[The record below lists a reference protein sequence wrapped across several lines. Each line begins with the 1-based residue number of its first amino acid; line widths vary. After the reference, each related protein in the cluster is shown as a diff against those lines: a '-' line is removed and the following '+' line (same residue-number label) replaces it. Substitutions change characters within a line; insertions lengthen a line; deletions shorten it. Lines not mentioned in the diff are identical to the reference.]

1 MSMMR
6 KKLDKKLL
14 MVLLALAVFVAGFGI
29 AKYAETGGGRVRVDR
44 IQFVTNDGYEMS
56 AKLYIPEN
64 ATPKTP
70 APGIL
75 GLPGGNASLENLSDV
90 CIELSRRGYV
100 VMAVDP
106 YTIGRSDVVEQKD
119 VGSRSAMAYL
129 KSLDFVDETRLGAV
143 GHSAGSG
150 RAKYAVTTDDE
161 ATVVADGMKALMYL
175 GAGSFNLEGIN
186 MGVFIG
192 SWDNTYGQG
201 KLSPRDIAT
210 AEPFTE
216 QLGTPEIEMGSW
228 YGNVED
234 GTGRIFYTGNSGHA
248 TALILKTPILDTV
261 SFFDTALAPAALEAE
276 GTIYFWKEL
285 GTSIA
290 MIGAL
295 MMLFPMIS
303 FLLERRFF
311 LSIRRPMPEPVS
323 GVNAPFLFYFIVPA
337 VINTLICKW
346 AVYNGQVIL
355 GHVKNILRINNTN
368 GFVFWF
374 GCSALLT
381 VVTAVFVTL
390 TIYDPI
396 HKLHSFVGERGETE
410 TGKGETE
417 LDTVRRIYATTLEK
431 KDNLIQ
437 EVEAM
442 APIVRERFYKNLLMG
457 REFTD
462 SFLEERLHQLGGR
475 LGKEGRYLVFAGGLT
490 EDFPGDT
497 EAVMGT
503 LCQRIG
509 GRAEP
514 FEEPVILEPIL
525 MDDASLV
532 LIACLPDEWTDRQ
545 IQEWKMETAEQVVA
559 LSEQCGAKHSFLIS
573 AGGVCQG
580 IQNLPQSYQEAKTD
594 FRYQRYHWD
603 QEEETETGGESY
615 PEILDPAVSG
625 DWKRAYASLGSL
637 LARIRGDLSDEGKTR
652 ARYEELISALAEQ
665 LLILHATE
673 EKMQLFDPYHRSA
686 QRDDL
691 ALLEQVVRETGR
703 QAIDSLGYYGQ
714 KSKKRYIRQ
723 AREYIEEHS
732 GDSSLSLDLVAE
744 KVGINSAYLSRLF
757 CEICGMNFV
766 SYVNQCRVERAQLL
780 LRQTKIPVKEIGFK
794 TGFNSLQNF
803 NRVFKRHMN
812 MTPGAYRKQE
822 QA

>member
-143 GHSAGSG
+143 GHSAGTG

-161 ATVVADGMKALMYL
+161 AAVVADGMKALMYL

-228 YGNVED
+228 YGDVEE

-295 MMLFPMIS
+295 MMLFPMLS

-381 VVTAVFVTL
+381 VVILAIRFKWDKNINKERIITHAKTTWPNFFKSLLLGFLAVL
-390 TIYDPI
+390 TVYG
-396 HKLHSFVGERGETE
+396 LVQAGETFFGLSPRLWKVQINVLNSTRWGLFLTYFPLYLLFFGIFNFSQTIGLKLQNQSE
-410 TGKGETE
+410 GHFTFLVWLSSTIPAAAFLFFTYGKLFLTGYTAITNMQMSRANSTLLNCILTYLITCK
-417 LDTVRRIYATTLEK
+417 VTTYCYK
-431 KDNLIQ
+431 K
-437 EVEAM
+437 
-442 APIVRERFYKNLLMG
+442 
-457 REFTD
+457 
-462 SFLEERLHQLGGR
+462 
-475 LGKEGRYLVFAGGLT
+475 
-490 EDFPGDT
+490 
-497 EAVMGT
+497 
-503 LCQRIG
+503 
-509 GRAEP
+509 
-514 FEEPVILEPIL
+514 
-525 MDDASLV
+525 
-532 LIACLPDEWTDRQ
+532 
-545 IQEWKMETAEQVVA
+545 
-559 LSEQCGAKHSFLIS
+559 
-573 AGGVCQG
+573 
-580 IQNLPQSYQEAKTD
+580 
-594 FRYQRYHWD
+594 
-603 QEEETETGGESY
+603 TGGY
-615 PEILDPAVSG
+615 HTGAVINAVIMT
-625 DWKRAYASLGSL
+625 WIAVAT
-637 LARIRGDLSDEGKTR
+637 DLITV
-652 ARYEELISALAEQ
+652 I
-665 LLILHATE
+665 
-673 EKMQLFDPYHRSA
+673 
-686 QRDDL
+686 
-691 ALLEQVVRETGR
+691 
-703 QAIDSLGYYGQ
+703 
-714 KSKKRYIRQ
+714 
-723 AREYIEEHS
+723 
-732 GDSSLSLDLVAE
+732 
-744 KVGINSAYLSRLF
+744 
-757 CEICGMNFV
+757 
-766 SYVNQCRVERAQLL
+766 
-780 LRQTKIPVKEIGFK
+780 
-794 TGFNSLQNF
+794 
-803 NRVFKRHMN
+803 
-812 MTPGAYRKQE
+812 
-822 QA
+822 

>member
-381 VVTAVFVTL
+381 VVILAIRFKWDKNINKERIITHAKTTWPNFFKSLLLGFLAVL
-390 TIYDPI
+390 TVYGLVQAGETFFGLSPRLWKVQINVLNSTRWGLFLTYFPLYLLFFGIFNFSQTIGLKPLWHRLFRHGI
-396 HKLHSFVGERGETE
+396 HKKYEPVESAGSGKDRQRCGAVSVWGQCTGQQRG
-410 TGKGETE
+410 
-417 LDTVRRIYATTLEK
+417 DA
-431 KDNLIQ
+431 
-437 EVEAM
+437 
-442 APIVRERFYKNLLMG
+442 
-457 REFTD
+457 
-462 SFLEERLHQLGGR
+462 
-475 LGKEGRYLVFAGGLT
+475 AGGSEWNPLHRGMQHIRMHI
-490 EDFPGDT
+490 PGS
-497 EAVMGT
+497 
-503 LCQRIG
+503 G
-509 GRAEP
+509 GGGP
-514 FEEPVILEPIL
+514 GHPGLLWGVY
-525 MDDASLV
+525 
-532 LIACLPDEWTDRQ
+532 Q
-545 IQEWKMETAEQVVA
+545 A
-559 LSEQCGAKHSFLIS
+559 L
-573 AGGVCQG
+573 
-580 IQNLPQSYQEAKTD
+580 
-594 FRYQRYHWD
+594 
-603 QEEETETGGESY
+603 
-615 PEILDPAVSG
+615 
-625 DWKRAYASLGSL
+625 
-637 LARIRGDLSDEGKTR
+637 
-652 ARYEELISALAEQ
+652 
-665 LLILHATE
+665 
-673 EKMQLFDPYHRSA
+673 
-686 QRDDL
+686 
-691 ALLEQVVRETGR
+691 
-703 QAIDSLGYYGQ
+703 YG
-714 KSKKRYIRQ
+714 
-723 AREYIEEHS
+723 
-732 GDSSLSLDLVAE
+732 L
-744 KVGINSAYLSRLF
+744 
-757 CEICGMNFV
+757 
-766 SYVNQCRVERAQLL
+766 
-780 LRQTKIPVKEIGFK
+780 
-794 TGFNSLQNF
+794 
-803 NRVFKRHMN
+803 
-812 MTPGAYRKQE
+812 
-822 QA
+822 